1 MALFDLAAAL
11 YPICRSITG
20 DGVRRSLALIGQITP
35 PMTLH
40 EVPTGTPVL
49 DWTVPN
55 EWNIRDAYVKN
66 ARGERVIDFQRH
78 NLHVLNYSA
87 PVRSRMSLDAL
98 RAHLFTLPEQPELI
112 PYRTAYYKEAWGFC
126 LSHNDAARLETGE
139 YEVCIDST
147 LAPGHLTYG
156 EVVLPG
162 DSPDEVLFS
171 CHICH
176 PSLANDNLSGIT
188 VNAHLAAQIAA
199 LPRRRRTYRFLFIPG
214 TIGSITWLA
223 RNPDA
228 ASRVTHGLV
237 VTGVGDGGAFTYKR
251 SRRGNAHIDRVMAH
265 VLSSRAHSLQDF
277 IPYGYDERQFC
288 SPGFNLPVGCLMR
301 SRWGAYPQYHT
312 SADDLSLIS
321 EPQLQGALDVLTEVV
336 DVLERDAVCVNQ
348 KPFGEPMLGKRGLYR
363 STGAVM
369 DKKRHELAL
378 MWVLNLSD
386 GAHSLL
392 DIAERAGLPFG
403 VIRAAAD
410 VLLKTDLLIEQGPEA
425 TR

>member
-35 PMTLH
+35 PMTVH

-55 EWNIRDAYVKN
+55 EWTIRDAYVKN
-66 ARGERVIDFQRH
+66 MRGERVIDFQQH
-78 NLHVLNYSA
+78 TLHVLNYSA
-87 PVRSRMSLDAL
+87 PVNRRMPLDEL
-98 RAHLFTLPEQPELI
+98 RAHLFTLPDQPDLI
-112 PYRTAYYKEAWGFC
+112 PYRTSYYKETWGFC
-126 LSHNDAARLETGE
+126 MRHADAQRLEPGD
-139 YEVCIDST
+139 YDVHIDST
-147 LAPGHLTYG
+147 LAPGHLSYG
-156 EVVLPG
+156 EIVLPG
-162 DSPDEVLFS
+162 EQPDEVLIS
-171 CHICH
+171 CHVCH

-188 VNAHLAAQIAA
+188 VAAHLAAYLAA
-199 LPRRRRTYRFLFIPG
+199 LPERRLTYRFLFIPG

-228 ASRVTHGLV
+228 AARVKHGLV
-237 VTGVGDGGAFTYKR
+237 VTGVGDSGGFTYKR
-251 SRRGNAHIDRVMAH
+251 SRRGDAHIDRVMSH
-265 VLSSRAHSLQDF
+265 VLASRAYTLQDY

-301 SRWGAYPQYHT
+301 SGWGAYPQYHT
-312 SADDLSLIS
+312 SADNLSLIS
-321 EPQLQGALDVLTEVV
+321 ESQLQGSLDVLIEAIE
-336 DVLERDAVCVNQ
+336 VLERDVVCVNQ
-348 KPFGEPMLGKRGLYR
+348 KPHGEPMLGKRGLYN

-378 MWVLNLSD
+378 LWVLSYSD
-386 GAHSLL
+386 GSHSLL
-392 DIAERAGLPFG
+392 DIAERAGVPFG

-410 VLLKTDLLIEQGPEA
+410 ALLKTDLLVEQRGQVSS
-425 TR
+425 